1 MIKLTNKATKQ
12 LINIIKNQKD
22 CNSIFM
28 YIKGGGCNGF
38 SYKFKFFNDKLKE
51 VDAEIINI
59 EDYKLYLCK
68 KSLIYIIGTKI
79 DYISDIM
86 GSRFDFK
93 NENIDSK
100 CGCGTSFNFKD
111 I

>member
-1 MIKLTNKATKQ
+1 MIKLTNNAKIQ
-12 LINIIKNQKD
+12 IINIIKNKKD
-22 CNSIFM
+22 CNSIFL

-38 SYKFKFFNDKLKE
+38 SYKFKTFNDKTKT
-51 VDAEIINI
+51 VNAEIINI
-59 EDYKLYLCK
+59 ENYKLYLCK
-68 KSLIYIIGTKI
+68 KSLVYIFGTEI

-93 NENIDSK
+93 NKNIDSK
-100 CGCGTSFNFKD
+100 CGCGTSFNFKN